1 MNTQEGQQNNIEGG
15 LRFKAGIPVL
25 LLIIMV
31 VITNILSRSILSPL
45 LIRVETSF
53 DISHGPAAQL
63 FLYIS
68 IGYSIA
74 MLLSGFVSSKLT
86 HRGSILLSSIV
97 MSVGLAVMAAAP
109 SIEVMRMGVFIMGA
123 GSGLY
128 PPSGIATITA
138 LIHERDW
145 QKALSLHEIG
155 PHFGMV
161 LAPLY
166 ANFMLTSSSW
176 RGTLGLLSGIVLAV
190 GLLFFLLIRAGNF
203 KGEAPTLKALLPLFR
218 EPNFWILMLFFGLG
232 LASIQGIYLLIPT
245 FLVSEAGFSLQAAN
259 RIFGISRFLPIV
271 GLLTAGLVMDRIGV
285 RRTVMATVC
294 MAGLAILL
302 MGILKGPFLVAAVF
316 LQPTIGALYFPAGLA
331 ALATVGPPRSRNVAV
346 SMVLPVSALIGS
358 GLIPAFLGYMGDV
371 VSFTAGF
378 LFVGGLMMLLS
389 FLSLALRTEPS

>member
-1 MNTQEGQQNNIEGG
+1 MNTQEGQQSDLEGG
-15 LRFKAGIPVL
+15 LRFKAGIPII

-31 VITNILSRSILSPL
+31 LITNIISRSILSPL
-45 LIRVETSF
+45 LIQVEKSF
-53 DISHGPAAQL
+53 GIRHGPAAQL

-68 IGYSIA
+68 VGYSIA

-86 HRGSILLSSIV
+86 HRGSILLCSMV
-97 MSVGLAVMAAAP
+97 MSVGLAVMAVSP
-109 SIEVMRMGVFIMGA
+109 SMEVMRVGVFIMGS

-203 KGEAPTLKALLPLFR
+203 KGEAPTFKALRPL
-218 EPNFWILMLFFGLG
+218 
-232 LASIQGIYLLIPT
+232 
-245 FLVSEAGFSLQAAN
+245 
-259 RIFGISRFLPIV
+259 
-271 GLLTAGLVMDRIGV
+271 
-285 RRTVMATVC
+285 
-294 MAGLAILL
+294 
-302 MGILKGPFLVAAVF
+302 
-316 LQPTIGALYFPAGLA
+316 
-331 ALATVGPPRSRNVAV
+331 
-346 SMVLPVSALIGS
+346 
-358 GLIPAFLGYMGDV
+358 
-371 VSFTAGF
+371 
-378 LFVGGLMMLLS
+378 
-389 FLSLALRTEPS
+389 

>member
-1 MNTQEGQQNNIEGG
+1 MNAEEGQQSDLEGG
-15 LRFKAGIPVL
+15 LRFKSGIPVI

-86 HRGSILLSSIV
+86 HRGSILLCSIV
-97 MSVGLAVMAAAP
+97 MSIGLAVMAAAP
-109 SIEVMRMGVFIMGA
+109 SIEVMRVGVFIMGA

-138 LIHERDW
+138 LIHKRDW
-145 QKALSLHEIG
+145 QKALSLHEMG
-155 PHFGMV
+155 PHFGV
-161 LAPLY
+161 GLAPLS
-166 ANFMLTSSSW
+166 ANFMLTSSTW
-176 RGTLGLLSGIVLAV
+176 RGALGGLSGIVLVV
-190 GLLFFLLIRAGNF
+190 GLLLILRIKAGNF
-203 KGEAPTLKALLPLFR
+203 KGEAPTFKALRPLLG
-218 EPNFWILMLFFGLG
+218 EPNFWVLMLFFGLG
-232 LASIQGIYLLIPT
+232 LASIQGIYLLVPT
-245 FLVSEAGFSLQAAN
+245 FLVSEAGFSLQMAN
-259 RIFGISRFLPIV
+259 RVFGISRFLPIV
-271 GLLTAGLVMDRIGV
+271 ALLTAGLVMDRIGV
-285 RRTVMATVC
+285 RRTVMVTLC
-294 MAGLAILL
+294 GAGLSILL
-302 MGILKGPFLVAAVF
+302 MGILKGPYLVAAVF
-316 LQPTIGALYFPAGLA
+316 LQPTIGAFYFPAGLA

-358 GLIPAFLGYMGDV
+358 GLIPSFLGYMGDV

>member
-86 HRGSILLSSIV
+86 HRGSILLCSIV

-109 SIEVMRMGVFIMGA
+109 SLEVMRVGVFIMGA

-294 MAGLAILL
+294 MAGLSILL

>member
-1 MNTQEGQQNNIEGG
+1 MNTQEGQQSDLEGG
-15 LRFKAGIPVL
+15 LRFKAGIPVI

-31 VITNILSRSILSPL
+31 LITNILSRSILSPL

-68 IGYSIA
+68 VGYSIA

-86 HRGSILLSSIV
+86 HRGSILLCSIV
-97 MSVGLAVMAAAP
+97 MSIGLAVMAAAP
-109 SIEVMRMGVFIMGA
+109 SIEVMRVGVFIMGA

-138 LIHERDW
+138 LIHKRDW

-166 ANFMLTSSSW
+166 ANFMLTNSTW
-176 RGTLGLLSGIVLAV
+176 RGTLAVLSGIVLIV
-190 GLLFFLLIRAGNF
+190 GLLFFLLIKAGNF
-203 KGEAPTLKALLPLFR
+203 KGEAPTFKALLPLFQ

-232 LASIQGIYLLIPT
+232 LASIQGIYLLVPT

-285 RRTVMATVC
+285 RRAVMVTVC
-294 MAGLAILL
+294 GAGLAILL
-302 MGILKGPFLVAAVF
+302 MGILKGPFLVIAVF
-316 LQPTIGALYFPAGLA
+316 LQPAIGALFFPAGLA
-331 ALATVGPPRSRNVAV
+331 ALATVGPARSRNVSV
-346 SMVLPVSALIGS
+346 SMVLPVSALIGT
-358 GLIPAFLGYMGDV
+358 GLIPAFLGYMGDI

-378 LFVGGLMMLLS
+378 LITGGIMMLLS
-389 FLSLALRTEPS
+389 FLSLVLRTGSS